1 VNVATQREQRVEELK
16 VTHQN
21 VCQHNCPPPLT
32 PPPPLQLV
40 DEQRK
45 YFKAVKD
52 FQEECT
58 KNEFLE
64 EKLEQLKRQ

>member
-1 VNVATQREQRVEELK
+1 MSV
-16 VTHQN
+16 
-21 VCQHNCPPPLT
+21 PPVPLCTGLT
-32 PPPPLQLV
+32 PSSISFLQLV

>member
-1 VNVATQREQRVEELK
+1 MFVSFSLRPSLSPRPSF
-16 VTHQN
+16 
-21 VCQHNCPPPLT
+21 PPPAHSHHF
-32 PPPPLQLV
+32 QLV